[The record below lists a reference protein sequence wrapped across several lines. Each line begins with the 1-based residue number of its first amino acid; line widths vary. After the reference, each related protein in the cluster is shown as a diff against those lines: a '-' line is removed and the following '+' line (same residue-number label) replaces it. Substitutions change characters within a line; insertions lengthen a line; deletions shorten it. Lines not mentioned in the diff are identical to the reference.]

1 MSQLYY
7 RRNVGTT
14 TVRSKKSEEKT
25 QTNGGQES
33 RTKYDVLDFVPPL
46 TKINKYAVVVIII
59 VLSLSLV
66 VEEKL
71 IFY

>member
-1 MSQLYY
+1 M
-7 RRNVGTT
+7 RI
-14 TVRSKKSEEKT
+14 EEKT

-71 IFY
+71 IFYWDERTIKEQRKSV